1 MFWTETIEKHLVG
14 IRLHLT
20 GFFSISRCVWCALK
34 TYTLY
39 VINIEVRT
47 YLCWYCEVNISFKN
61 KDLTKAASSFSKFD
75 RMNKIN
81 LSCKHSST
89 EVYLFTQFSVQT
101 NAHDKANI
109 DSYCTNQTKSPWKF
123 SQFHTG
129 RGGFTWSWERNPSA
143 FASMKHLFYT

>member
-1 MFWTETIEKHLVG
+1 MFWTKTKGKHLVG

-20 GFFSISRCVWCALK
+20 GFFFHIQMCLVC
-34 TYTLY
+34 TYTLCY
-39 VINIEVRT
+39 KYRGSDLFMLILWSEFFFF
-47 YLCWYCEVNISFKN
+47 LK
-61 KDLTKAASSFSKFD
+61 KDFTKAASSFSKFD

-81 LSCKHSST
+81 LSCKHSSA

-109 DSYCTNQTKSPWKF
+109 DWYCMNQTNSHWKF